1 MVANRSRGAGEAAT
15 RQMLRHWQEAV
26 PNDRLAHLVKHAA
39 RGLARA
45 LQMRLTEHSVS
56 YGHWTFLRILWEAEG
71 LTQRQLSDEAGVM
84 EPTTF
89 SALNAMEKLGYV
101 ARRPSP
107 TNRKEVHGYLTP
119 KGRALKTKLVP
130 LAEEV
135 NAVALRRVDP
145 GDIAATR
152 RTLLALIANLAADET
167 ESLALRRRIPSTR
180 ELSRLLGGSRAR
192 ARKALPRRPAQAARC
207 LPHPDPLA
215 DAERE
220 RTGAAGVC
228 AASAAI
234 SSAQDAL
241 ASSAITAS
249 MMRSR
254 TRWERWG
261 AVSALNFLI
270 TVSASSW
277 PREKPGG

>member
-1 MVANRSRGAGEAAT
+1 MVASRSRSAGEAVT
-15 RQMLRHWQEAV
+15 RQLLRHWQEAV

-101 ARRPSP
+101 ARQPSP
-107 TNRKEVHGYLTP
+107 TNRKEVHVYLTP

-130 LAEEV
+130 LAEEI

-152 RTLLALIANLAADET
+152 RTLLLLIANLASDET
-167 ESLALRRRIPSTR
+167 ESLSLRRRIPSTR
-180 ELSRLLGGSRAR
+180 ELSRLLSGSRVR
-192 ARKALPRRPAQAARC
+192 ARKTLPRRRA
-207 LPHPDPLA
+207 H
-215 DAERE
+215 
-220 RTGAAGVC
+220 AG
-228 AASAAI
+228 
-234 SSAQDAL
+234 
-241 ASSAITAS
+241 
-249 MMRSR
+249 R
-254 TRWERWG
+254 
-261 AVSALNFLI
+261 
-270 TVSASSW
+270 
-277 PREKPGG
+277 